1 MNILTSFFFRKFA
14 IPRFN
19 PSRNY
24 VFTFNNSQDR
34 LPRLGDNVRYICWQP
49 ETGENGTP
57 HLQGYI
63 ELKQPMRIPAA
74 AAATGLTHATLL
86 PRRGTRDQARDYC
99 RKPASGGA
107 KVTGPFQEL
116 GTWRTAQGKRTDL
129 DDVAAAIR
137 AGTELRDLVEEYTST
152 FIRYPNGITR
162 ALAILQPSPPRSAP
176 LVLILY
182 GDTGTG
188 KSRACA
194 QVYPEAYWY
203 PRPQNGHAYAL
214 GYAGQRTIIFDDF
227 YSWVPY
233 DLLLRICD
241 RNSLQLNVMG
251 GAMTC
256 LATTIIF
263 ISNKNPSDWYP
274 NIPSKAAFVRRSPH
288 RLHLQGVLDQHDSI
302 VRWIQKHIT
311 DHKAALDCSPA
322 TATRS
327 EQ

>member
-1 MNILTSFFFRKFA
+1 
-14 IPRFN
+14 
-19 PSRNY
+19 
-24 VFTFNNSQDR
+24 
-34 LPRLGDNVRYICWQP
+34 
-49 ETGENGTP
+49 
-57 HLQGYI
+57 
-63 ELKQPMRIPAA
+63 MRIPAA
-74 AAATGLTHATLL
+74 AKATGLTHATLL
-86 PRRGTRDQARDYC
+86 SRRGTRDQARDYC
-99 RKPASGGA
+99 RKPATGGA

-116 GTWRTAQGKRTDL
+116 GTWRSSQGKRTDL
-129 DDVAAAIR
+129 ASVVQSIH
-137 AGTELRDLVEEYTST
+137 AGAELRDLVEEHTSV

-162 ALAILQPSPPRSAP
+162 ALAILRPSPARSAP

-214 GYAGQRTIIFDDF
+214 GYAGQRVIIFDDF

-241 RNSLQLNVMG
+241 RNPLQLNVMG

-256 LATTIIF
+256 HATTIIF
-263 ISNKNPSDWYP
+263 TSNQNPDTWYP

-288 RLHLQGVLDQHDSI
+288 RLHLQGEVDQHESI
-302 VRWIQKHIT
+302 VRWIEQHR
-311 DHKAALDCSPA
+311 DNHSVAGLSPA
-322 TATRS
+322 PATRS